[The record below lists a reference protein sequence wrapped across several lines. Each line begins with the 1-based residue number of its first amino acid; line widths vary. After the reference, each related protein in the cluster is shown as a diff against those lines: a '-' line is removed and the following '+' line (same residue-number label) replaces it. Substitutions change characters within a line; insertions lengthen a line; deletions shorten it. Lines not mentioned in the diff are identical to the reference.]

1 MKTVAVLPLRW
12 LLAAYV
18 IFLSGQ
24 AAVQAQSPPDAK
36 RLQLST
42 FDVDATPPIG
52 DPLTY
57 DSTANSWD
65 LGLRAKG
72 IVLQGA
78 GLPIVLVAIDW
89 IGIANESQDA
99 FKAALAEA
107 ANTVPER
114 VAVHTLHQHDAPIS
128 DFGAERI
135 LLDAGLDPAAFESSF
150 DKEVIRRLQTAIK
163 VSLQQSEVVTHIGTG
178 EAAIEKVASNRRI
191 LGPDG
196 KAIFSRTS
204 STKDS
209 TMRAKPEGLI
219 DPMVQLISFWRD
231 ERPLAVLSYY
241 AVHPQSYYLTK
252 VANPDFPGVA
262 RFFRQLAVPD
272 ALHVH
277 FNGAGANVTA
287 GKYNDGAHENR
298 LILAQR
304 MAEGMKKAWEQTKK
318 YPLNVQDVEWTS
330 TPVALK
336 PKPDLGEIQDQMAK
350 EGYRFLSNNMIKLAW
365 LKRVEAGKT
374 IDVSCLK
381 LGPARVLH
389 MPGELFVEY
398 QLAAKAMRPDLF
410 VAMAAY
416 GDYGPFYIG
425 DAAAYDQGGY
435 EAITSPVTAEAEPV
449 LMGAMQKLLN
459 DDGSSPGPRA
469 KSKQEIVEGMEAVMG
484 PLPNRNGLP
493 PLNLQIRESIK
504 EHNYTKHTVVFAANE
519 NEQVP
524 ALLYIPQKADA
535 KKKLPAM
542 LALHGT
548 GALGKQLVDGK
559 SPLSNRALAK
569 ELAQR
574 GYVVIAPDYPSMGE
588 LADYDFEKDRYVSGT
603 MKAIF
608 NHIRSIDLLTEL
620 PEVDAGRIG
629 VIGHSL
635 GGHNAIFVG
644 AFDERIKV
652 VVSSCGW
659 TPFAHYDIGEEAS
672 LRYGGRLGPWAQDR
686 YMPLIRDRFQ
696 LDEKKIPFDFP
707 EVIASLAPRAF
718 FTNSPKH
725 DSNFAVDGVHKG
737 LTTITAAYHKVGALD
752 KLRAH
757 FPDAGH
763 DFPVETRRAAYRFID
778 EILQHQPIEVKLED

>member
-1 MKTVAVLPLRW
+1 
-12 LLAAYV
+12 
-18 IFLSGQ
+18 
-24 AAVQAQSPPDAK
+24 
-36 RLQLST
+36 
-42 FDVDATPPIG
+42 
-52 DPLTY
+52 
-57 DSTANSWD
+57 
-65 LGLRAKG
+65 
-72 IVLQGA
+72 
-78 GLPIVLVAIDW
+78 IDW

-178 EAAIEKVASNRRI
+178 EAAIEKVASSRRI

-389 MPGELFVEY
+389 MPGELFVED

-504 EHNYTKHTVVFAANE
+504 EHNYTKHTVVFAADE
-519 NEQVP
+519 NEPVP

-542 LALHGT
+542 LVLHGT

-608 NHIRSIDLLTEL
+608 NHI
-620 PEVDAGRIG
+620 
-629 VIGHSL
+629 
-635 GGHNAIFVG
+635 
-644 AFDERIKV
+644 
-652 VVSSCGW
+652 
-659 TPFAHYDIGEEAS
+659 
-672 LRYGGRLGPWAQDR
+672 
-686 YMPLIRDRFQ
+686 
-696 LDEKKIPFDFP
+696 
-707 EVIASLAPRAF
+707 
-718 FTNSPKH
+718 
-725 DSNFAVDGVHKG
+725 
-737 LTTITAAYHKVGALD
+737 
-752 KLRAH
+752 
-757 FPDAGH
+757 
-763 DFPVETRRAAYRFID
+763 
-778 EILQHQPIEVKLED
+778 